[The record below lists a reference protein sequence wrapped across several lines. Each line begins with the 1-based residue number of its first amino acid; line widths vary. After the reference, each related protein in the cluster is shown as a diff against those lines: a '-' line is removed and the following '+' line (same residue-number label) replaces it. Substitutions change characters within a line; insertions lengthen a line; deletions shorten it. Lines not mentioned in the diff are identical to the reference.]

1 MNGIRFTRN
10 TQITRSFGKLLAG
23 SPTRTRAPVAWLSAG
38 GCSSS
43 QVTSA
48 TSIPFSEYI
57 FWKLKFRVFC
67 YS

>member
-10 TQITRSFGKLLAG
+10 TQITRSFGKVLAG
-23 SPTRTRAPVAWLSAG
+23 NLTRTPGPVAWLSAG

-48 TSIPFSEYI
+48 TSIPFSEYNE
-57 FWKLKFRVFC
+57 
-67 YS
+67 